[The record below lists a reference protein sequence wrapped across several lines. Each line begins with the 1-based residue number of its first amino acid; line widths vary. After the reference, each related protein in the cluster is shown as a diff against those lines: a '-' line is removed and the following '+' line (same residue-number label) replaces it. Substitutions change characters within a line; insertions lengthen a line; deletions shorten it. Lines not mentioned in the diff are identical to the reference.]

1 MTLQGKVTLRKKIG
15 VGTEGNYSVIIPKF
29 LNITVLETARI
40 HGIVCR

>member
-15 VGTEGNYSVIIPKF
+15 VGTEGKDSVIIPKF

-40 HGIVCR
+40 SRIVCR